1 MSRAGLLFQEPE
13 VASAI
18 MFRYFYVR
26 IFLSRNKSYYNVCFF
41 FTLPHE
47 EGLVKFLRGDEQFN
61 EQQVRNGAKKL
72 HTSAD

>member
-1 MSRAGLLFQEPE
+1 MSE
-13 VASAI
+13 
-18 MFRYFYVR
+18 YFYLGINR
-26 IFLSRNKSYYNVCFF
+26 TTMFAF
-41 FTLPHE
+41 LPHE